1 MILNI
6 NTYNIHW
13 DFFQD
18 PYYGNSD
25 GNPMFILYY
34 LQFPYYGNYSMDI
47 VWVYY
52 NGFSVLVMQL
62 QIP

>member
-47 VWVYY
+47 
-52 NGFSVLVMQL
+52 L
-62 QIP
+62 QWI